1 MAVGDKKR
9 VLEEVHG
16 EAAGASMSAPTA
28 LQLKRTYWMDFD
40 EYMDIDYENGTL
52 ALKED
57 APKDVIESYRL
68 FMEG

>member
-1 MAVGDKKR
+1 
-9 VLEEVHG
+9 
-16 EAAGASMSAPTA
+16 MSAPTA